1 MSLGLNCSQK
11 SSVNIALARCRTEN
25 NRSTVVSGRS
35 WDKTLVQVDVNVFN
49 TVDLTW
55 FKLLVK
61 LFSQHWPDVGR
72 IIGAQLLNTSRMGGP
87 FIKTGHT
94 CLMSIC

>member
-1 MSLGLNCSQK
+1 MC
-11 SSVNIALARCRTEN
+11 
-25 NRSTVVSGRS
+25 S
-35 WDKTLVQVDVNVFN
+35 WDKTLVQFDVNVFN

-72 IIGAQLLNTSRMGGP
+72 IIGAQLLNTRMGGP

-94 CLMSIC
+94 HICLMSIHVDATLINVTIFVGSADHIVGSLTKLEFD